1 MPPFPHDKSARSPP
15 VRHLPQTSCQCLAK
29 SGQGT
34 SPGVVARGH
43 LMKIRLRGRW
53 GPFLPPPSPG
63 HPRQRHPARNMGML
77 LRAVLTSLAALGTD
91 AMRPL
96 RPPQALAIAPATEP
110 AALAALSLLR
120 QLCETSEFSN
130 LQVRAICGDSK
141 QEAACRQAICGA
153 LCCQGRT
160 RDMCTDR
167 FPTLQTYAALTDA
180 GSVQI
185 RKRRMQAALQGVDTL
200 VILRDDIHPALH
212 DVGTGHGQLCEH
224 DQVVLAPPRW
234 SSETICSHA
243 RSLTLI
249 DAAASAARSK
259 CPRAQQPITHVA
271 SHRSLAWPTQLLY
284 TYSTLARGAEGQGQS
299 SPLT

>member
-1 MPPFPHDKSARSPP
+1 
-15 VRHLPQTSCQCLAK
+15 
-29 SGQGT
+29 
-34 SPGVVARGH
+34 
-43 LMKIRLRGRW
+43 
-53 GPFLPPPSPG
+53 
-63 HPRQRHPARNMGML
+63 MGML

-120 QLCETSEFSN
+120 QLCATSEFSN

-141 QEAACRQAICGA
+141 QEVACRQAICGA

-200 VILRDDIHPALH
+200 VILRDDIHPRAPRCRHRPRPAVRARPGGPCAATLELGDHLQPCAL
-212 DVGTGHGQLCEH
+212 
-224 DQVVLAPPRW
+224 P
-234 SSETICSHA
+234 
-243 RSLTLI
+243 
-249 DAAASAARSK
+249 DA
-259 CPRAQQPITHVA
+259 
-271 SHRSLAWPTQLLY
+271 Y
-284 TYSTLARGAEGQGQS
+284 
-299 SPLT
+299 

>member
-1 MPPFPHDKSARSPP
+1 M
-15 VRHLPQTSCQCLAK
+15 
-29 SGQGT
+29 
-34 SPGVVARGH
+34 
-43 LMKIRLRGRW
+43 
-53 GPFLPPPSPG
+53 
-63 HPRQRHPARNMGML
+63 
-77 LRAVLTSLAALGTD
+77 LRAVVLLLALGAD
-91 AMRPL
+91 AL

-110 AALAALSLLR
+110 AALAALSILR
-120 QLCETSEFSN
+120 RLCCTSEFSN
-130 LQVRAICGDSK
+130 LQVRAMCGDPE

-167 FPTLQTYAALTDA
+167 FPTLQTFTALTDT
-180 GSVQI
+180 GGVQR
-185 RKRRMQAALQGVDTL
+185 RKHRMQAALQGVDTL

-212 DVGTGHGQLCEH
+212 DVGTGHGQLGEH

-259 CPRAQQPITHVA
+259 CPRAQQPITQGPTHRPRVAHSLLLAGPRGRGSLGASWAPLGHLFGHLWGTSWAPLGRHRHTVAA
-271 SHRSLAWPTQLLY
+271 SHTVPPALKAADVTAS
-284 TYSTLARGAEGQGQS
+284 
-299 SPLT
+299 

>member
-1 MPPFPHDKSARSPP
+1 MLSRTAPALDTRTSA
-15 VRHLPQTSCQCLAK
+15 VW
-29 SGQGT
+29 
-34 SPGVVARGH
+34 
-43 LMKIRLRGRW
+43 M
-53 GPFLPPPSPG
+53 
-63 HPRQRHPARNMGML
+63 
-77 LRAVLTSLAALGTD
+77 LRAVVLVLALGAD
-91 AMRPL
+91 AL

-110 AALAALSLLR
+110 AALAALSILR
-120 QLCETSEFSN
+120 RLCCTSEFSN
-130 LQVRAICGDSK
+130 LQVRAMCGDPE

-167 FPTLQTYAALTDA
+167 FPTLQTFAALTDA
-180 GSVQI
+180 GDVQR

-212 DVGTGHGQLCEH
+212 DVGTGHGQLGEH
-224 DQVVLAPPRW
+224 DQVVLVPPRW

-259 CPRAQQPITHVA
+259 CPL
-271 SHRSLAWPTQLLY
+271 SRSSRPPTEPPTGHAWPTHVCSRGRGGAGAALASWRLGTSWAPLGYLLG
-284 TYSTLARGAEGQGQS
+284 TYWVPIGYL
-299 SPLT
+299 